1 MARADNKAD
10 HKDAPGG
17 RQPGE
22 TRSKYRN
29 PAQAAAR
36 QATRMLLVKPYV
48 WRILDVTVHGVENLD
63 DCPDVFVGVGN
74 HTSHFDTPLVF
85 GSLPA
90 RLARYLS
97 AGAAADFWFTN
108 WWRTASVSHLFNAF
122 PVERRSKKTPEE
134 RAAEKA
140 RKAAGHVD
148 PEEEKARR
156 RAASHRGLAAA
167 LLSDG
172 IPILL
177 FPEGGR
183 SYNGAMGVFNPGAAG
198 LAISRNVPIVPIAI
212 VGGYAAW
219 PPHQKGM
226 PKGRPP
232 VHVVYG
238 HPMRPNPGEITHH
251 FNERVRRKII
261 ELHDT
266 TARAYGM
273 KTMAEYAR
281 AVAIEKSRA
290 NNQENT

>member
-1 MARADNKAD
+1 MARSVDSGAEKASD
-10 HKDAPGG
+10 
-17 RQPGE
+17 
-22 TRSKYRN
+22 TRSVKYGN

-36 QATRMLLVKPYV
+36 RATRMLVVKPYV
-48 WRILDVTVHGVENLD
+48 WRILNVSVHGVENLE
-63 DCPDVFVGVGN
+63 DCPATFVAVGN
-74 HTSHFDTPLVF
+74 HSSHFDTPLVF
-85 GSLPA
+85 GSLPP

-108 WWRTASVSHLFNAF
+108 WWKSASVSHLFNAF
-122 PVERRSKKTPEE
+122 PVERRQKKTPEE
-134 RAAEKA
+134 RAADKA
-140 RKAAGHVD
+140 RKAAGTPD
-148 PEEEKARR
+148 SPEDIKAKR

-183 SYNGAMGVFNPGAAG
+183 TYNGSMGVFNPGAAG
-198 LAISRNVPIVPIAI
+198 LAISRAVPVIPFAI
-212 VGGYAAW
+212 VGAYAAW

-232 VHVVYG
+232 VHIVYG
-238 HPMRPNPGEITHH
+238 HPMLPNPGEITHH

-261 ELHDT
+261 ELHDS

-281 AVAIEKSRA
+281 AVAIEKSQTKRE
-290 NNQENT
+290 QTKTEETK

>member
-1 MARADNKAD
+1 MARSEDSAKRDE
-10 HKDAPGG
+10 
-17 RQPGE
+17 RS
-22 TRSKYRN
+22 SKYSN
-29 PAQAAAR
+29 PMQAAAR
-36 QATRMLLVKPYV
+36 RATRMLLVKPYV
-48 WRILDVTVHGVENLD
+48 WRILNVSVHGVENLA
-63 DCPDVFVGVGN
+63 DCPDTFVAVGN
-74 HTSHFDTPLVF
+74 HSSHFDTPLVF
-85 GSLPA
+85 GSLPP

-108 WWRTASVSHLFNAF
+108 WWKSASVSHLFNAF
-122 PVERRSKKTPEE
+122 PVERRQKKTPEE
-134 RAAEKA
+134 RAAEKE
-140 RKAAGHVD
+140 RKANGVPD
-148 PEEEKARR
+148 SPEDIKAKRK
-156 RAASHRGLAAA
+156 AASHRGLAAA

-183 SYNGAMGVFNPGAAG
+183 TYNGAMGVFNPGAAG
-198 LAISRNVPIVPIAI
+198 LAISRNVPVVPFAI
-212 VGGYAAW
+212 VGAFAAW

-232 VHVVYG
+232 VHIVYG

-261 ELHDT
+261 ELHDS

-281 AVAIEKSRA
+281 AVAIEKSRT
-290 NNQENT
+290 NNKETQ

>member
-1 MARADNKAD
+1 MAKSDGKEVPHVR
-10 HKDAPGG
+10 
-17 RQPGE
+17 REGE
-22 TRSKYRN
+22 TRTKYGN

-36 QATRMLLVKPYV
+36 RATRMLLIKPYV
-48 WRILDVTVHGVENLD
+48 WRILNVSVHGVENLD
-63 DCPDVFVGVGN
+63 DCEDTFVAVGN
-74 HTSHFDTPLVF
+74 HSSHFDTPLVF

-90 RLARYLS
+90 RLARYRS

-108 WWRTASVSHLFNAF
+108 GWRTASVSHLFNAF
-122 PVERRSKKTPEE
+122 PVERRAKKTPEE
-134 RAAEKA
+134 RVADKA
-140 RKAAGHVD
+140 RKAAGVPDD
-148 PEEEKARR
+148 PQDEKAKRK
-156 RAASHRGLAAA
+156 AASHRGLAAA

-183 SYNGAMGVFNPGAAG
+183 SYDGAMGVFNPGAAG
-198 LAISRNVPIVPIAI
+198 LAISRNVPVVPFAI
-212 VGGYAAW
+212 VGAYAAW

-232 VHVVYG
+232 VHIVYG

-261 ELHDT
+261 ELHDS

-273 KTMAEYAR
+273 KTLAEYAR
-281 AVAIEKSRA
+281 TVAIEKSRA
-290 NNQENT
+290 NNQENK

>member
-1 MARADNKAD
+1 M
-10 HKDAPGG
+10 G
-17 RQPGE
+17 RSDEQA
-22 TRSKYRN
+22 TRTSDERSSKYNN
-29 PAQAAAR
+29 PLQAAAR
-36 QATRMLLVKPYV
+36 RATRMLLVKPYV
-48 WRILDVTVHGVENLD
+48 WRILNVSVHGVENLD
-63 DCPDVFVGVGN
+63 DCPDTFVAVGN
-74 HTSHFDTPLVF
+74 HSSHFDTPLVF
-85 GSLPA
+85 GSLPP

-108 WWRTASVSHLFNAF
+108 WWKSASVSHLFNAF
-122 PVERRSKKTPEE
+122 PVERRAKKSPEE

-140 RKAAGHVD
+140 RKAAGA
-148 PEEEKARR
+148 PESPEDIKAKRK
-156 RAASHRGLAAA
+156 AASHRGLAAA

-172 IPILL
+172 VPILL

-183 SYNGAMGVFNPGAAG
+183 TYNGAMGVFTPGAAG
-198 LAISRNVPIVPIAI
+198 LAISRNVPIVPFAI
-212 VGGYAAW
+212 VGGFAAW

-261 ELHDT
+261 ELHDS

-281 AVAIEKSRA
+281 AVAIEKSQTKRDQPK
-290 NNQENT
+290 NEETK